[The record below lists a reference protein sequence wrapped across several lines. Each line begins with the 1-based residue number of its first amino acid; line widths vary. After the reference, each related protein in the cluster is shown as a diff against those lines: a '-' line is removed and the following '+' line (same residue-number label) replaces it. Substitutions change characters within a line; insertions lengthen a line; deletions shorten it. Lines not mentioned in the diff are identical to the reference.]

1 MNQLDNEIL
10 EFNQLQNTTD
20 NAHLIPI
27 DVESLCL
34 TTVPDIEALLG
45 AQQILTIGID
55 NDIPMVRGDSR
66 LIVRAISNL
75 LGNAIKYAGENAHI
89 SLNLA
94 LVDIEG
100 LQFVQ
105 LSVEDDGHGIAPQHL
120 KRIFDPFT
128 RIEGA
133 RDKQSGGYGLG
144 LAIVKEAMTVM
155 NGTVKAKNRHPHG
168 LIIQLLLP
176 VMNK

>member
-1 MNQLDNEIL
+1 MN
-10 EFNQLQNTTD
+10 
-20 NAHLIPI
+20 
-27 DVESLCL
+27 
-34 TTVPDIEALLG
+34 
-45 AQQILTIGID
+45 
-55 NDIPMVRGDSR
+55 
-66 LIVRAISNL
+66 NL
-75 LGNAIKYAGENAHI
+75 LTNAIKYAGENAHI
-89 SLNLA
+89 NLNSA
-94 LVDIEG
+94 LVVIEG
-100 LQFVQ
+100 QQFVQ
-105 LSVEDDGHGIAPQHL
+105 LSVEDDGYGIADQHL

-155 NGTVKAKNRHPHG
+155 NGAVNAKSRQPHG